1 MPALNNTGA
10 QNPFDSLNDLL
21 FPQDPAPPAPLP
33 QPQPQPLA
41 ITPASSAANPL
52 PLVSPGPTD
61 PKTTESHAAI
71 LSYYKDCL
79 ARLVSCGGKN
89 DPNDYDAFTSLAYA
103 NISSLAGQGLHM
115 SILAWAGRHMVNR
128 GQANYEAVSE
138 RLSGQATQIIMDKL
152 VKENLKT
159 LEQSELLTLFSGLI
173 MLISFKVSLIVQNRP
188 TSS

>member
-1 MPALNNTGA
+1 LPALNNTGA

-21 FPQDPAPPAPLP
+21 FPHPQTAPPSTPSHLP
-33 QPQPQPLA
+33 A
-41 ITPASSAANPL
+41 VTPASTTTSSA
-52 PLVSPGPTD
+52 PLVAPGPTD

-71 LSYYKDCL
+71 LAYYKDCL

-89 DPNDYDAFTSLAYA
+89 DPNDYDAFTSLANA

-138 RLSGQATQIIMDKL
+138 RLSGQATQIIMEKL
-152 VKENLKT
+152 MKEKLEM

-173 MLISFKVSLIVQNRP
+173 MLISFKVS
-188 TSS
+188 